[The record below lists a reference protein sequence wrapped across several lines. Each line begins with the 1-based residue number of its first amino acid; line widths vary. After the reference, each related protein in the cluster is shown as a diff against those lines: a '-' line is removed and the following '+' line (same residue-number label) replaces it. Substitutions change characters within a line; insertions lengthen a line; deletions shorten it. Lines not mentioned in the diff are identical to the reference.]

1 MARWTCPSCDR
12 EFARSHQSHVCV
24 PAGTVDDTFAPHPR
38 AWREIFDTIM
48 SHVESL
54 GPVHAD
60 AVKVGVFLKSD
71 RKLAEVRP
79 RARAVDLLLAL
90 PGPVDHDRVSR
101 VLRQSSDITVNVI
114 PLRSAS
120 EVDDQLRGWLTTAY
134 ETATD

>member
-1 MARWTCPSCDR
+1 
-12 EFARSHQSHVCV
+12 VCV

-79 RARAVDLLLAL
+79 RARAVELLLAL